1 MSLRVQH
8 RSRQNPQQA
17 ANVAPIDATFVDA
30 DIRHLAHSRSGGNV
44 IE

>member
-17 ANVAPIDATFVDA
+17 ADVAPIGATFVDA
-30 DIRHLAHSRSGGNV
+30 DVRHLAHSSGGDNV

>member
-8 RSRQNPQQA
+8 RSRHNPQQA
-17 ANVAPIDATFVDA
+17 ADVAPTGATFVAA
-30 DIRHLAHSRSGGNV
+30 DLRHLAHSRSGGNV

>member
-8 RSRQNPQQA
+8 RSRQNPEQA
-17 ANVAPIDATFVDA
+17 ADVAATGATFVDA
-30 DIRHLAHSRSGGNV
+30 AIRHLAHSRSGGNV

>member
-8 RSRQNPQQA
+8 RSRQNRQQA
-17 ANVAPIDATFVDA
+17 ADVAPLGATFVDA
-30 DIRHLAHSRSGGNV
+30 DVRHLAHSRSGGNV